1 MKTLNTWA
9 GRSKFHYDGSVK
21 EGTTIFFGKNSFQ
34 KINSNQ
40 YSKLLKHFQGRT
52 VNIGTSRT
60 DPPRDSVGNWLM
72 TNVTKT
78 AIASYIGPILIT
90 EGYAEKI
97 RGPEIIFK

>member
-1 MKTLNTWA
+1 MKTLKTWA
-9 GRSKFHYDGSVK
+9 ERSEFRYTGSIK
-21 EGTTIFFGKNSFQ
+21 EGTTIFFGKNSSQ

-40 YSKLLKHFQGRT
+40 SSKLLKHFQGPT
-52 VNIGTSRT
+52 VNIRTSRT
-60 DPPRDSVGNWLM
+60 DPPRDSVGNWLI